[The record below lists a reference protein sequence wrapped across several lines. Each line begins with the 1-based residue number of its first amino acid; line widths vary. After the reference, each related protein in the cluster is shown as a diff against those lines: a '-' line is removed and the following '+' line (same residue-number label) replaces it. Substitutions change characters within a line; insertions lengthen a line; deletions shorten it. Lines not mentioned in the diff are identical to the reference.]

1 MKRFTDLTP
10 DEVLTAT
17 AEELTDAIRIE
28 AIEQGIKPPVP
39 LPEAIQLTAYQ
50 GHVSTKD
57 DLTIYQLGSESHYD
71 NVGWLTQD
79 EAIRAMQ
86 GAVVLE
92 STYSKGRSG
101 KRVAPESSVVIKRV
115 VLPGEPQLYKIA
127 KLEEYTNDNSEK
139 YGELVDQ
146 CVDAV
151 QVIRQ
156 EAYNRQVALTRKA
169 EYMRLANN
177 DEAIA
182 KAFWAKAETLPWP
195 DASEGK

>member
-17 AEELTDAIRIE
+17 ADQLTDAIRVE

-39 LPEAIQLTAYQ
+39 LPEAIQLAAYQ

-57 DLTIYQLGSESHYD
+57 DLTVYRLGTNGYHD
-71 NVGWLTQD
+71 DVGWLTED

-92 STYSKGRSG
+92 STYDKGRSG

-127 KLEEYTNDNSEK
+127 
-139 YGELVDQ
+139 ELVDA
-146 CVDAV
+146 CTDKVRE
-151 QVIRQ
+151 IRQ
-156 EAYNRQVALTRKA
+156 AAYDLAVARTRKA

-195 DASEGK
+195 DGQEGE

>member
-17 AEELTDAIRIE
+17 ADQLTDAIRVE

-39 LPEAIQLTAYQ
+39 LPEAIQLAAYQ

-57 DLTIYQLGSESHYD
+57 DLTVYRLGTNGYHD
-71 NVGWLTQD
+71 DVGWLTED

-92 STYSKGRSG
+92 STYDKGRSG

-127 KLEEYTNDNSEK
+127 KLEEYTNDDAEK
-139 YGELVDQ
+139 YGELVDA
-146 CVDAV
+146 CTDKVRE
-151 QVIRQ
+151 IRQ
-156 EAYNRQVALTRKA
+156 AAYDLAVARTRKA

-195 DASEGK
+195 DGQEGE